1 MYEMNVYVNLKKL
14 EQKMIR
20 TNMIISKYNV
30 PAADFEVLIFEELE
44 K

>member
-1 MYEMNVYVNLKKL
+1 MYEMNLYVNLRKL

-20 TNMIISKYNV
+20 TNIFISKYNV
-30 PAADFEVLIFEELE
+30 PAADFKVLIFEELE